1 MQKKRLLPWLMTA
14 CLVGLSGSAAA
25 VVLDSE
31 NKIQIALDDGTQV
44 IAFGESIALSD
55 ARSNRYYY
63 LPTGLRLSARPDGT
77 PEFLFL
83 KYVTEQRA
91 EQGGL
96 AGGLMHFLVE
106 WGLDAPHF
114 AEAQAKL
121 EGMKPGAKLIGP
133 ADVEADG
140 DSGTFQI
147 VSATLSDN
155 KLTPSLV
162 TSGKAPLVPGGKA
175 AAAARLSPEGAQL
188 LAASFEKSRSISDVS
203 IAMQFAYSTLTP
215 AAKGYVTFNWSKLES
230 EGRTLEAKYKQWQS
244 GSTTSKT
251 KILGITL
258 WSSTSPTY
266 SYSYD
271 EMQNQWK
278 FLVENKVVDF
288 RFDQTVASEQADK
301 VRDAFF
307 QYFLN
312 AMTEPADEE
321 ARPPRDDQDKEKDW
335 QVGDIRKGNSYTF
348 KKTSL
353 RSAVA
358 RKTQTFNLNY
368 RMAVKRPLPLVGNLA
383 SWYDGVRD
391 NPKCVAAINLNDPFF
406 QHRDIRFIL
415 DLDAKDIFDEM
426 VNYVTVNVRKKR
438 GAGRP
443 FEDRLT
449 IDKKFVTE
457 RGISAS
463 LTYARGEDN
472 DPDLYEYQ
480 AQWSLRGGTVFPA
493 SPTWQKGRWESVTLA
508 APVVGRTIEV
518 EADLDALKASGITR
532 VTVQLHY
539 RRFGEE
545 TEENIQISPLKG
557 EPLVAK
563 KIFLDREAK
572 GYAYRLILH
581 HQPEGR
587 LALPWSAQVGD
598 DYIYAA
604 IPEDLLVRAE
614 LKDAAKEAAKTLA
627 TSAKDKVLDQFKD
640 LLGGSR

>member
-1 MQKKRLLPWLMTA
+1 MQKRLLPLLMA
-14 CLVGLSGSAAA
+14 AFLASLSGSAAA

-55 ARSNRYYY
+55 ARSNRYHY

-83 KYVTEQRA
+83 KYVSEQRA

-114 AEAQAKL
+114 AEAQTKL
-121 EGMKPGAKLIGP
+121 EAMKPGAKLIGP

-147 VSATLSDN
+147 ISATLSDN
-155 KLTPSLV
+155 KLTPSVV

-188 LAASFEKSRSISDVS
+188 LAASFEKTRSIADVS
-203 IAMQFAYSTLTP
+203 LAMQFAYSTLTP
-215 AAKGYVTFNWSKLES
+215 AAKGYVTFNWSRLEM

-251 KILGITL
+251 SVLGITL

-278 FLVENKVVDF
+278 FLVESKVVDF

-312 AMTEPADEE
+312 SMTEPADED
-321 ARPPRDDQDKEKDW
+321 ARPAREDSDKDKEW

-348 KKTSL
+348 KKSSL

-358 RKTQTFNLNY
+358 RKTQTFNLTY
-368 RMAVKRPLPLVGNLA
+368 RMAIKRPLPLVGNLA

-415 DLDAKDIFDEM
+415 DLDAKDIFEEM

-457 RGISAS
+457 KGIAAS

-480 AQWSLRGGTVFPA
+480 AQWSLRGGKVFPPT
-493 SPTWQKGRWESVTLA
+493 PTWQKGRWESVTLA

-518 EADLDALKASGITR
+518 EADLDALKASEITR
-532 VTVQLHY
+532 VTVQIHY
-539 RRFGEE
+539 QRFGEE
-545 TEENIQISPLKG
+545 TEENIQISPVKG

-563 KIFLDREAK
+563 KIFLDRDAK
-572 GYAYRLILH
+572 GYAYRLVLN
-581 HQPEGR
+581 HQREGK

-604 IPEDLLVRAE
+604 IPEDLLIEAE
-614 LKDAAKEAAKTLA
+614 LKGAAKEAAKTLA

-640 LLGGSR
+640 LLGGGR